1 MRCDADGARAEQR
14 CSPGR
19 VGGLDIDAERSQRC
33 EECGSPLAGD
43 QRYCLACGARVGAH
57 SPQLEQLLRGV
68 PARAYG
74 VDATRDAGASAASA
88 PDLQAAARPQDG
100 GLRLPPPRV
109 WALLVL
115 LCLGFGVLLGHVARS
130 PAPDALASA
139 RGPVKLVL
147 GPSASASA
155 QASSP
160 SSASQSPASSTVEE
174 APSTAGEA
182 EATPTPTP
190 APAGAGGGAAKTPAK
205 SKGGGGSQG
214 GAGAQGGASEAA
226 GPAKKLPALKHV
238 FVIMLSDEPYASV
251 FGPSSTAP
259 YLTGTLEH
267 QGELLTQFDAVA
279 HEELADDA
287 ALISGQG
294 ATMETAANCPTYSE
308 IVSTG
313 TGPDEQVLG
322 SGCVY
327 PRATQTLGGQLVAKH
342 LTWRAYIQGMDE
354 APGATPCQHPTIG
367 ASDPTADQTSSTGAY
382 ATFDNPFVYFDSV
395 LETPQC
401 AADDVGLG
409 QLKRDL
415 AKAGSTPSFSYI
427 APDRCHDGNPTPCT
441 PGAPAGLAQA
451 NAFLQQVVPEITGS
465 KAYKESGL
473 LVITVNEAPSTGV
486 FADSSACCGQPLF
499 PNAPSKS
506 DLGTP
511 RGGGGVGALLLSP
524 FVAPGTTTEEPFNDF
539 SLLRTI
545 EDLFGL
551 EHLGYAGLPAV
562 KSFEPAM
569 FTAGKQ

>member
-1 MRCDADGARAEQR
+1 M
-14 CSPGR
+14 
-19 VGGLDIDAERSQRC
+19 
-33 EECGSPLAGD
+33 
-43 QRYCLACGARVGAH
+43 
-57 SPQLEQLLRGV
+57 RGV

-88 PDLQAAARPQDG
+88 PDLQAANRPQDG

-109 WALLVL
+109 WALLAL

-139 RGPVKLVL
+139 HGPVKLVL
-147 GPSASASA
+147 PASGSASA
-155 QASSP
+155 QTSP
-160 SSASQSPASSTVEE
+160 SSSASQSPASSTAEE

-190 APAGAGGGAAKTPAK
+190 APAAAGSGAAKTPAT

-214 GAGAQGGASEAA
+214 GAGEQGGAGAQGGASKAA

-267 QGELLTQFDAVA
+267 QGELLTHFDAVA
-279 HEELADDA
+279 HEELADEA

-327 PRATQTLGGQLVAKH
+327 PRATQTLAGQLVAKH

-367 ASDPTADQTSSTGAY
+367 AADPTADQTSSTGAY

-409 QLKRDL
+409 QLKHDL
-415 AKAGSTPSFSYI
+415 AKAGNTPSFSYI

-473 LVITVNEAPSTGV
+473 LVITVNEAPSSGV

-506 DLGTP
+506 PLGTP

-524 FVAPGTTTEEPFNDF
+524 FVAPGTTSEEPFNDF
-539 SLLRTI
+539 SLLGTI

>member
-1 MRCDADGARAEQR
+1 
-14 CSPGR
+14 
-19 VGGLDIDAERSQRC
+19 
-33 EECGSPLAGD
+33 
-43 QRYCLACGARVGAH
+43 VGAH
-57 SPQLEQLLRGV
+57 SPHLEQLLRSV

-74 VDATRDAGASAASA
+74 ADPPLDAGASAPGAS
-88 PDLQAAARPQDG
+88 DPQVASTPEAG

-109 WALLVL
+109 SALLVL

-147 GPSASASA
+147 GASGSASA
-155 QASSP
+155 QAP
-160 SSASQSPASSTVEE
+160 SSSSTSQSPASSTAEQ
-174 APSTAGEA
+174 APSTEGAA
-182 EATPTPTP
+182 EATPTPAP
-190 APAGAGGGAAKTPAK
+190 APANSAAKTPAQ

-214 GAGAQGGASEAA
+214 SSGEQGGAGGQGGASEAA

-259 YLTGTLEH
+259 YLTGKLEH
-267 QGELLTQFDAVA
+267 QGELLTAFDAVA
-279 HEELADDA
+279 HEELANEA

-294 ATMETAANCPTYSE
+294 ATAETAANCPTYSE

-327 PRATQTLGGQLVAKH
+327 PRATQTLAGQLVAKH
-342 LTWRAYIQGMDE
+342 LSWRAYIQGMDE
-354 APGATPCQHPTIG
+354 APGNGPCAHPTIG
-367 ASDPTADQTSSTGAY
+367 AADPTADQTSSTGAY

-395 LETPQC
+395 LQTPQC

-415 AKAGSTPSFSYI
+415 ARASSTPSFSYI

-441 PGAPAGLAQA
+441 PGAPAGVAQA

-473 LVITVNEAPSTGV
+473 LVITVNEAPSSGA
-486 FADSSACCGQPLF
+486 FADSSSCCGQPLF

-506 DLGTP
+506 ALGTP
-511 RGGGGVGALLLSP
+511 RGGGSVGALLLSP
-524 FVAPGTTTEEPFNDF
+524 FVAPATTAEEPSNDF

-551 EHLGYAGLPAV
+551 EHLGYAALPAV

-569 FTAGKQ
+569 FTAGKH